1 MKHLY
6 LFFSFLVFIARAQT
20 TSCDSTYVVN
30 EDLRNI
36 LGPLNKTQIPTGII
50 YEAVLPWARLD
61 KFTGTAS
68 ADTSNTIHFVQAY
81 TELYNSKFNNTGML
95 HPVDL
100 EDKLYA
106 YNANPKTHHVIGIID
121 MDMAQIKSNAVDNN
135 QLAVINDK
143 LYDVPGRI
151 GSPYETKRVFIALPL
166 LAKGNDVFLTNT
178 THTFYLDT
186 DFIFSNRGFDLN
198 LYQYMDIEV
207 NGVLVHR
214 EPIGGTLSNVTL
226 KNAKVGSTQGLK
238 KFFSAFFGVI
248 PAAIKVVQV
257 TIKFVK
263 FVNAQGGDIT
273 NVKYAA
279 HELENF
285 TPCRARNQ
293 IAVVGDVY
301 DAGYGEGAYGAAGR
315 GYIFFGNGNC
325 ADQKVRKPIIFV
337 DGFDPTNTRDVW
349 EIFDTKINKILEIPN
364 SISQTLGDT
373 LIKDGFDIIVYDY
386 DEMGSYNRGG
396 AGLIENNGL
405 AFAKFLD
412 SLYARYS
419 TTMQQDFIIVAP
431 SMATM
436 VARYALS
443 WMETNNKPH
452 HVNTLICFDG
462 PNQGANLNVGTQQM
476 VDLITQN
483 LGVRIYKPARYGLHQ
498 SNAGKQMLLHHSST
512 NKEVIT
518 ASPYRTKFLQN
529 LAAVGN
535 YPQNCRL
542 VAMID
547 GNING
552 ILKSTPQPLPNQLV
566 IPGASILEAVV
577 KNTET
582 SEDEILNFKTFAQ
595 SSTSKSLSLD
605 AVLSTK
611 TKLFK
616 IMKKDLYLTTYKR
629 ISKYINPLNSQSIDI
644 APGGNF
650 GEKGSAEPGEKS
662 LFQGAIDAFTKI
674 NKSFSIPQFKFFSAC
689 FMPSTSAI
697 GYTFLNQSLSYYKNL
712 SVDSLNRCA
721 GTTPFDVVY
730 APTDTDLGHAENNFR
745 IVNGFRSELYF
756 PKAKRTCTT
765 PTCPDYLTLNGT
777 NSPSINQNLKAA
789 KAIIILPKHEIP
801 NGTVFKAQ
809 IGCGSITSV
818 SSISK
823 ENPKSS
829 VPVNQT
835 QNTLPSCP
843 FDWDPSLN
851 SITCPSAG
859 ITNFTLY
866 TNRNFPADTYPEFSI
881 DGLNWFKPNVGDRA
895 GAWSL
900 LSGSS
905 PQTFMVRLKN
915 TPSQPVI
922 TQTLNYC
929 NN

>member
-1 MKHLY
+1 MKKLF
-6 LFFSFLVFIARAQT
+6 LFFSLLSLICQAQT
-20 TSCDSTYVVN
+20 NICDTSYVVN

-36 LGPLNKTQIPTGII
+36 LGPLDKSQIPTGIL

-61 KFTGTAS
+61 KFDGTIG
-68 ADTSNTIHFVQAY
+68 ADTTNTLHFVQAY
-81 TELYNSKFNNTGML
+81 TELYNAKFSNTNML

-100 EDKLYA
+100 EDRLYA
-106 YNANPKTHHVIGIID
+106 YHPNPQTHHVLGIID
-121 MDMAQIKSNAVDNN
+121 MDMAQIKSTAVDNN
-135 QLAVINDK
+135 QLSVINDK

-151 GSPYETKRVFIALPL
+151 GSPYETKRVFMALPL
-166 LAKGNDVFLTNT
+166 LAKGNDMFLTNT
-178 THTFYLDT
+178 THTFYLDS
-186 DFIFSNRGFDLN
+186 DFIFTNNDFDLN
-198 LYQYMDIEV
+198 QYQYMDIEA
-207 NGVLVHR
+207 NGVLIHR
-214 EPIGGTLSNVTL
+214 EYLAGTLSNINT
-226 KNAKVGSTQGLK
+226 KNAKTGAFPPIRKVFNFFVST
-238 KFFSAFFGVI
+238 SAAVNK
-248 PAAIKVVQV
+248 AIKM

-263 FVNAQGGDIT
+263 VIVAQGGPIT
-273 NVKYAA
+273 QVKFTKD
-279 HELENF
+279 EQEQF
-285 TPCRARNQ
+285 TPCRGGNQ
-293 IAVVGDVY
+293 IAVVGDLL
-301 DAGYGEGAYGAAGR
+301 DAGYGEGAYAAAGR
-315 GYIFFGNGNC
+315 GYIFFGNGHC

-349 EIFDTKINKILEIPN
+349 EIWDDRINRRLRENGIDKK
-364 SISQTLGDT
+364 LGDT

-386 DEMGSYNRGG
+386 DEQGSYNRGG

-436 VARYALS
+436 VTRYALC
-443 WMETNNKPH
+443 WMEANNKLH

-462 PNQGANLNVGTQQM
+462 PNDGANLNVGTQQM

-512 NKEVIT
+512 GREVIT
-518 ASPYRTKFLQN
+518 ASPHRTRFLQN

-552 ILKSTPQPLPNQLV
+552 ILKSTPQPAPNQLV

-577 KNTET
+577 KNTDT
-582 SEDEILNFKTFAQ
+582 IEDEILNFKTFAQ

-605 AVLSTK
+605 ATISTK
-611 TKLFK
+611 TKLFR
-616 IMKKDLYLTTYKR
+616 IMKKDLYFITYKR
-629 ISKYINPLNSQSIDI
+629 ISRYLSPLNNQSLDVS
-644 APGGNF
+644 PGGNF
-650 GEKGSAEPGEKS
+650 GEKVPDPEERN
-662 LFQGAIDAFTKI
+662 LFQDAIDAFTKI
-674 NKSFSIPQFKFFSAC
+674 NKSFAIPQFRFFSTC
-689 FMPSTSAI
+689 FMPTTSSI
-697 GYTFLNQSLSYYKNL
+697 GYTFPIQPFSYYKNL
-712 SVDSLNRCA
+712 GTDSLNRCA

-730 APTDTDLGHAENNFR
+730 APSDIDLGHAENNFR
-745 IVNGFRSELYF
+745 IVNGFRSEIYF

-765 PTCPDYLTLNGT
+765 PNCPDYITLNGT
-777 NSPSINQNLKAA
+777 NSPSLNKDLRAA

-809 IGCGSITSV
+809 IGCGSNINTVLSEKPNGTSENA
-818 SSISK
+818 STQSI
-823 ENPKSS
+823 PT
-829 VPVNQT
+829 PQ
-835 QNTLPSCP
+835 CP
-843 FDWDPSLN
+843 FDWDTSLN
-851 SITCPSAG
+851 VVTCPSAG

-866 TNRNFPADTYPEFSI
+866 TNRNFPSDTYPEFSI
-881 DGLNWFKPNVGDRA
+881 DGINWFKPNVGDRA
-895 GAWSL
+895 AAWSL
-900 LSGSS
+900 LSGST

-915 TPSQPVI
+915 TPLQPVI